1 MDSRD
6 GDTRAPRLKRFLF
19 SNRSP
24 YIWWRASLALSLS
37 LFLISWYVSLR
48 QSADRKYH
56 SQFGQDRWVL
66 EEVFPGVTDGYFVDI
81 GSADGIRH
89 SNSKALEEAGWQGIC
104 VDPFPT
110 NMESRTCQL
119 FQEVVYSSEGESVEF
134 RTAGPLGGIDRH
146 IDVYRDRT
154 SGARMVRFETT
165 TIGSILQR
173 ANAPEFIHYL
183 SIDTEGSEYEILSVF
198 PFDQYTLGALS
209 VEHNFVEERRQS
221 VRRLLEVNGYRFV
234 KALEVDDLYVRNK

>member
-1 MDSRD
+1 
-6 GDTRAPRLKRFLF
+6 
-19 SNRSP
+19 
-24 YIWWRASLALSLS
+24 
-37 LFLISWYVSLR
+37 
-48 QSADRKYH
+48 
-56 SQFGQDRWVL
+56 
-66 EEVFPGVTDGYFVDI
+66 
-81 GSADGIRH
+81 
-89 SNSKALEEAGWQGIC
+89 
-104 VDPFPT
+104 
-110 NMESRTCQL
+110 ESI
-119 FQEVVYSSEGESVEF
+119 EF
-134 RTAGPLGGIDRH
+134 RAAGPLGGIDKH

-221 VRRLLEVNGYRFV
+221 VRRLLEDNGYRFV
-234 KALEVDDLYVRNK
+234 KALEVDDLFIRRE